1 MFRLRVILFIA
12 VFFTSCLS
20 TKSVADS
27 KQEAVADSYETYQI
41 MVQFKSEEG
50 LKRTLYELSRLSLE
64 VKEEVS
70 ATNFMYLLQLNA
82 KPYAIDGAVEK
93 IGLLEDVE
101 WAKRVM
107 P

>member
-1 MFRLRVILFIA
+1 MFRLGLILFIA

-27 KQEAVADSYETYQI
+27 KQEAFADSYETYQI

-50 LKRTLYELSRLSLE
+50 LKRTLYELSKLSLE

-70 ATNFMYLLQLNA
+70 ATSFMYLLQLNA
-82 KPYAIDGAVEK
+82 KPYAIDGTVDK
-93 IGLLEDVE
+93 IGLLKDVD

-107 P
+107 R